1 MKLDRFGCDFIL
13 FLGLII
19 KVEIFYD
26 EVSIYYKKMITHKAD
41 QSYRV
46 SSGPLS
52 FVILSARG
60 F

>member
-1 MKLDRFGCDFIL
+1 MILSGCDFIL
-13 FLGLII
+13 FLGLMI
-19 KVEIFYD
+19 KVEFFND
-26 EVSIYYKKMITHKAD
+26 EVSIYYKKKKVIHKAH